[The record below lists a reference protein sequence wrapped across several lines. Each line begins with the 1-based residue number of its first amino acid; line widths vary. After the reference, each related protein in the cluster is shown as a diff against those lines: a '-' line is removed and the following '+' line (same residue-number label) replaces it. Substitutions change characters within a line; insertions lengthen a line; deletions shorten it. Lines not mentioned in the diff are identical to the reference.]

1 METNIVDRFN
11 AWVSDPDTPQEPTLL
26 DAFAEGFAQ
35 AMEWISG
42 QLSSS
47 QRTGSGTRKAARR
60 ACG

>member
-11 AWVSDPDTPQEPTLL
+11 AWMSDPDRPQEPTLL

-42 QLSSS
+42 QPR
-47 QRTGSGTRKAARR
+47 QRNAPPPE
-60 ACG
+60 